1 MSDNTTSISD
11 NRNDNSNDRCVA
23 SGNTN
28 RIFVIGCKNVNSVSS
43 GNTPSSNGNNSY
55 IIINIASSVVP
66 DYNVPTIVN
75 DTVDMN
81 NVNDNIGNLDNGDD
95 STIRWDDVAAMEDA
109 ARDFEE
115 VSFPVPPV
123 GPGMARTAPRSPV
136 FRNCV
141 SLVDFLGPLG
151 NISLNHGFVYC
162 HTQCQWLRDQSK
174 YGGGGGGRRAT
185 T

>member
-1 MSDNTTSISD
+1 M
-11 NRNDNSNDRCVA
+11 NSKRC
-23 SGNTN
+23 N

-75 DTVDMN
+75 DTMDVN

-115 VSFPVPPV
+115 VSFPVPLPQLAQAWLGALPV
-123 GPGMARTAPRSPV
+123 VRLFSEIVYPS
-136 FRNCV
+136 
-141 SLVDFLGPLG
+141 S
-151 NISLNHGFVYC
+151 ISWGL
-162 HTQCQWLRDQSK
+162 
-174 YGGGGGGRRAT
+174 
-185 T
+185 

>member
-11 NRNDNSNDRCVA
+11 NRSDNSNDSSVN

-55 IIINIASSVVP
+55 IIINIACSVVP

-75 DTVDMN
+75 DTMDVN

-95 STIRWDDVAAMEDA
+95 STIRWDDVDAMEDA
-109 ARDFEE
+109 VHFLLVLTLSEILYLRC
-115 VSFPVPPV
+115 V
-123 GPGMARTAPRSPV
+123 GPVCV
-136 FRNCV
+136 F
-141 SLVDFLGPLG
+141 L
-151 NISLNHGFVYC
+151 
-162 HTQCQWLRDQSK
+162 
-174 YGGGGGGRRAT
+174 
-185 T
+185 